1 MRHKILGQTDLA
13 ISVVGLG
20 CWAFAGGTTWGF
32 QSDSDSMDTIA
43 AARDCGINFFDTAEA
58 YGDGY
63 SETVLGKAL
72 KKSRA
77 DVIVASKF
85 NAKSQQKSDVI
96 EACERSLQR
105 LQTDYIDL
113 YQIHWPSRDVPFE
126 ETMDGLL
133 TLKQQGK
140 IRHIGVCNFGVKDLS
155 DILKIADVVTNQLA
169 YNLLWRAI
177 EFEVIPFCREHKVD
191 ILSYSPLAQG
201 LLSGRFRSADDVP
214 IGRARTKHFSS
225 ERLHTRHGQPGA
237 EALTFGTISVIE
249 ALAHQLGIPMSRLAI
264 SWLFH
269 QTSITSVLSGARTP
283 KQIQE
288 NVAAVDLVLDDETIL
303 KLDKGTAELK
313 DKLGTNPDM
322 WSDRMR

>member
-1 MRHKILGQTDLA
+1 MRHKILGQTDLT

-77 DVIVASKF
+77 AVIVASKF

-177 EFEVIPFCREHKVD
+177 EFEAIPFCRENGVD

-201 LLSGRFRSADDVP
+201 LSGRFRSADDVP
-214 IGRARTKHFSS
+214 IGRARTSIFVRTLTYSAWTTGGGSIDIWDYFCDRSVSS
-225 ERLHTRHGQPGA
+225 STWYSHVTVGH
-237 EALTFGTISVIE
+237 
-249 ALAHQLGIPMSRLAI
+249 
-264 SWLFH
+264 
-269 QTSITSVLSGARTP
+269 
-283 KQIQE
+283 
-288 NVAAVDLVLDDETIL
+288 
-303 KLDKGTAELK
+303 
-313 DKLGTNPDM
+313 
-322 WSDRMR
+322 